1 MHWVFEIKFLRK
13 ESDKE
18 GERLL
23 DEAVSQIKERRY
35 GEANLSGKKLIRV
48 AVVFSEKERQFVKWT
63 EV

>member
-1 MHWVFEIKFLRK
+1 MHWFFEIKFLRK